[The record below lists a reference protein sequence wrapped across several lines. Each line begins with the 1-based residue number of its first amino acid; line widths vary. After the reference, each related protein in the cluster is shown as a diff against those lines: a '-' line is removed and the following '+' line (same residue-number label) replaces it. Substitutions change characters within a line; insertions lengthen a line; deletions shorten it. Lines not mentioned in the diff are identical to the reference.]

1 MSDWF
6 KDHLLD
12 LLPPLYD
19 HNDEAGDLRTFLSLP
34 SGTLDTLKQAIDEF
48 PTLFDVDHCD
58 EPLLPLLASLV
69 GFKDDG
75 ACSPD
80 CQRRRVREA
89 VEIYRRKG
97 TIPAIERDFKALEW
111 QGELQETFHSTLR
124 LNARSRL
131 SNAKLPGQVFSLG
144 VFRVLCLNQTEG
156 LRDALLFHHPAGT
169 RCFWLQVLLEWIE
182 DGALLDLG
190 HANAVRRIAL
200 AFLDETFVLGRSSL
214 GSYRHLTNKQ
224 KAWELL
230 QLTSTTTMMPEIDRA
245 AVKVS
250 RFHGRQK
257 RMRLNRRTLNDWRL
271 PYTRVAGDYRVDFCT
286 PLYTGRDFEGDVL
299 ESGFGLGEDQ
309 LNHKP
314 LTHGATELRYCFRQ
328 KDLFFDTQA
337 EPVERVEAKYDLRL
351 PLESCHRLCFQLGRA
366 RLNQDLDLNAN
377 QGGVSK
383 LLLDSTIVCDADV
396 TRAVDRIDRWRRR
409 GPVFRLN
416 ANTLNTRYLSNA
428 KLTGERASLE
438 VYVDTGSLRR
448 HRVETMKLG
457 ASPLNTTGL
466 RLSVDRTRPMRISR
480 MRLNQAGFRW
490 SRPSYRWL
498 FRQQDLHTPAQ
509 AGFEAA
515 TNKYRVT
522 QWPT

>member
-6 KDHLLD
+6 KDNLLG
-12 LLPPLYD
+12 LLPPLYE

-34 SGTLDTLKQAIDEF
+34 AGTLDELKQAIDDF
-48 PTLFDVDHCD
+48 PTIFDVDHCD
-58 EPLLPLLASLV
+58 ERFLPLLARLV
-69 GFKDDG
+69 GLEVDG
-75 ACSPD
+75 TCSPD

-97 TIPAIERDFKALEW
+97 TIPAIERDFNALGW
-111 QGELQETFHSTLR
+111 QGELQETFRSALR

-131 SNAKLPGQVFSLG
+131 SKAKLLGLVFSLG

-156 LRDALLFHHPAGT
+156 LRDALVFHHPAGT
-169 RCFWLQVLLEWIE
+169 RCFWLQFLLEWIE
-182 DGALLDLG
+182 GGAMLDFE
-190 HANAVRRIAL
+190 HANAVRRIVL
-200 AFLDETFVLGRSSL
+200 AFLDETFVLGHSSL
-214 GSYRHLTNKQ
+214 GSCRHLTNKQ

-230 QLTSTTTMMPEIDRA
+230 QLTSTTEMIPEIDRA

-250 RFHGRQK
+250 RFHGRQN
-257 RMRLNRRTLNDWRL
+257 RMRLNHRTLNDWRL
-271 PYTRVAGDYRVDFCT
+271 PYTRVGEDRVSFCT
-286 PLYTGRDFEGDVL
+286 PIYTGRDFEGDVL
-299 ESGFGLGEDQ
+299 ESGFGLGESH
-309 LNHKP
+309 LNLKS
-314 LTHGATELRYCFRQ
+314 LTHGETELRYCFRQ
-328 KDLFFDTQA
+328 KDFFFSNQTEPA
-337 EPVERVEAKYDLRL
+337 ELAEAKYDLHL
-351 PLESCHRLCFQLGRA
+351 PLESRHRLCFQLGRA
-366 RLNQDLDLNAN
+366 RLNESLDLTAN
-377 QGGVSK
+377 QGGISN
-383 LLLDSTIVCDADV
+383 LLLASTAGCDADV
-396 TRAVDRIDRWRRR
+396 TLAVDRIDRWRRR

-428 KLTGERASLE
+428 NLTGERASLE
-438 VYVDTGSLRR
+438 VYVDTGSLQR

-466 RLSVDRTRPMRISR
+466 RLSVDRTRPMRVSR

-498 FRQQDLHTPAQ
+498 FRQQDLHAPAQ

-515 TNKYRVT
+515 TNNYRAT